1 MYLGRWC
8 MPLCTQISGRVA
20 STAAML
26 WMEMMYAYTA
36 TLVWARTRLN
46 SRKIS
51 PLWLGM
57 IRQRPLRY
65 RTTLSDLKNI
75 GRKLHAH
82 FQFPVHSLGAKDP
95 KHPIFSKYSVRRGSS
110 SVHRRWLSQN
120 YRDMTRIDK
129 FNSKLHPGSK
139 SLRFV
144 QMSSPASYPG

>member
-1 MYLGRWC
+1 MYASVYADQWL
-8 MPLCTQISGRVA
+8 IA

-51 PLWLGM
+51 PLWLGI

-65 RTTLSDLKNI
+65 RTTLNYLKNI
-75 GRKLHAH
+75 GRKLHPH
-82 FQFPVHSLGAKDP
+82 FQFPVYSLGAKDP
-95 KHPIFSKYSVRRGSS
+95 KYPIFSKYFVRRWSS
-110 SVHRRWLSQN
+110 SVHKTRLSQN
-120 YRDMTRIDK
+120 YCDMTRIDK

-144 QMSSPASYPG
+144 QTPVF